1 MRVVR
6 GQGAA
11 CRGKLRLCRALAA
24 ASTLSAALLPLLATP
39 ARADNPLGYQLL
51 SAQDAAGLPHNHG
64 ALGLEIERA
73 RQITDDGMTFDI
85 LRVKQVHGGSAGAQ
99 AGLKVG
105 DQLIA
110 VDGKVF
116 ASLSA
121 FAGYVGSIAPGTS
134 ASVDYIPANGGPTQA
149 QRVSVVVGAPRAPAS
164 AQARP
169 GLSTGT
175 KVAIG
180 VGAAA
185 LLGYYE
191 MGGFSHH
198 AAPQPAAAQ
207 PGAGQAYPQ
216 GGQPLR

>member
-1 MRVVR
+1 MVR
-6 GQGAA
+6 SQGAA
-11 CRGKLRLCRALAA
+11 CRGQPQLRRTLAA
-24 ASTLSAALLPLLATP
+24 ASILSAAILPLLAVS

-51 SAQDAAGLPHNHG
+51 SAQDAASLPHNHG

-85 LRVKQVHGGSAGAQ
+85 LRVKQVHSGSAGAR

-116 ASLSA
+116 ASLTA

-134 ASVDYIPANGGPTQA
+134 ASIDYMPANGGPAQA
-149 QRVSVVVGAPRAPAS
+149 QRVSVVVGAPH
-164 AQARP
+164 AQGQAAP

-191 MGGFSHH
+191 MGGFSHRT
-198 AAPQPAAAQ
+198 APPAT
-207 PGAGQAYPQ
+207 GQAYPQ
-216 GGQPLR
+216 GGQPPR